1 MAKDNDNQP
10 YLQNQALFESSC
22 EHPTIAFMPDQ
33 IEYQSLSH
41 KEIQKRHLCVSFTQM
56 PFYSCLLLFFFSCFT
71 FLLMVHHSETARTAR
86 TLKPK

>member
-41 KEIQKRHLCVSFTQM
+41 KEIQKRHLAWAEM
-56 PFYSCLLLFFFSCFT
+56 PLKCFDFHMT
-71 FLLMVHHSETARTAR
+71 GNCMANIRINLIPARKQR
-86 TLKPK
+86 TIRT